1 MSANKDD
8 KQAKSGN
15 EQTPPNDNLAKP
27 AKLAR
32 PASASSANKDRLSI
46 LVVSG
51 RSGSGKT
58 SVLNILE
65 DLGYYSIDNLPLS
78 LVPEAAQR
86 LVCDSGIKRVALG
99 VDIRTPRAD
108 LSNFVATHDVL
119 KQTYGEE
126 AVTVIY
132 VTAQEDILVARFNAT
147 RRIHPLMV
155 QDSKGVENTVDNLPA
170 AIEKESQLL
179 QPIFKQADLKIDT
192 SMLNIHQL
200 KERLRDY
207 VGADNQIAINLL
219 SFGFKYGSPIDADFV
234 FDVRILPNPHWNPK
248 LQAATGLDAEVAEFF
263 ADYPEVA
270 EMTEDI
276 ATFLSRWLPDFL
288 HNNRH
293 TVTVAIGCTGG
304 KHRSVFITKHL
315 QDKLSASLPKGLT
328 VTAKHREKH
337 RW

>member
-1 MSANKDD
+1 MKVDQETQDNSERSVKAHESAN
-8 KQAKSGN
+8 
-15 EQTPPNDNLAKP
+15 
-27 AKLAR
+27 
-32 PASASSANKDRLSI
+32 DRLSI

-65 DLGYYSIDNLPLS
+65 DLGFYSIDNLPLS
-78 LVPEAAQR
+78 LVPEAAQK
-86 LVCDSGIKRVALG
+86 LVCDSGIKRIALG

-108 LSNFVATHDVL
+108 LSKFADIHDSL
-119 KQTYGEE
+119 KQTYGED
-126 AVTVIY
+126 AVTVMY
-132 VTAQEDILVARFNAT
+132 VTAQEETLVARFNAT

-155 QDSKGVENTVDNLPA
+155 LDTKSIENNVYNLPA
-170 AIEKESQLL
+170 AIEKEIQLL
-179 QPIFKQADLKIDT
+179 QPIFKHADIKIDT

-207 VGADNQIAINLL
+207 VGVDNQIVVNLL

-234 FDVRILPNPHWNPK
+234 FDVRILPNPHWNPS
-248 LQAATGLDAEVAEFF
+248 LRAATGLDAEVGAFF
-263 ADYPEVA
+263 ADYPEVT
-270 EMTEDI
+270 EMTDDI
-276 ATFLSRWLPDFL
+276 AAFLNRWLPDFL

-304 KHRSVFITKHL
+304 KHRSVFIAKHL
-315 QDKLSASLPKGLT
+315 QDRLQNSLPEGLT
-328 VTAKHREKH
+328 VMAKHREKH

>member
-1 MSANKDD
+1 MQANQDTHNAQSKLTDSNESTGD
-8 KQAKSGN
+8 K
-15 EQTPPNDNLAKP
+15 
-27 AKLAR
+27 
-32 PASASSANKDRLSI
+32 LSI

-65 DLGYYSIDNLPLS
+65 DLGFYSIDNLPLS
-78 LVPEAAQR
+78 LVPEAAQK
-86 LVCDSGIKRVALG
+86 LVCDSGIKRIALG

-108 LSNFVATHDVL
+108 LSNFDAIHDSL

-126 AVTVIY
+126 AVTVMY
-132 VTAQEDILVARFNAT
+132 VTAQEETLVARFNAT

-155 QDSKGVENTVDNLPA
+155 LDTKGVENNVYNLPA
-170 AIEKESQLL
+170 AIEKEIQLL
-179 QPIFKQADLKIDT
+179 QPIFKHADIKIDT

-207 VGADNQIAINLL
+207 VGVDNQIVINLL

-234 FDVRILPNPHWNPK
+234 FDVRILPNPHWNPT
-248 LQAATGLDAEVAEFF
+248 LRSATGLDAEVSAFF

-270 EMTEDI
+270 EMTGDI
-276 ATFLSRWLPDFL
+276 ATFLNRWLPDFL

-315 QDKLSASLPKGLT
+315 QDRLQNSLPEGLT

>member
-1 MSANKDD
+1 MQVNQDTHNAQSKLKDSNESTGD
-8 KQAKSGN
+8 K
-15 EQTPPNDNLAKP
+15 
-27 AKLAR
+27 
-32 PASASSANKDRLSI
+32 LSI

-65 DLGYYSIDNLPLS
+65 DLGFYSIDNLPLS
-78 LVPEAAQR
+78 LVPEAAQK
-86 LVCDSGIKRVALG
+86 LVCDSGIKRIALG

-108 LSNFVATHDVL
+108 LSNFDAIHDSL

-126 AVTVIY
+126 AVTVMY
-132 VTAQEDILVARFNAT
+132 VTAQEETLVARFNAT

-155 QDSKGVENTVDNLPA
+155 LDTKGVENNVYNLPA
-170 AIEKESQLL
+170 AIEKEIQLL
-179 QPIFKQADLKIDT
+179 QPIFKHADIKIDT

-207 VGADNQIAINLL
+207 VGVDNQIVINLL

-234 FDVRILPNPHWNPK
+234 FDVRILPNPHWNPT
-248 LQAATGLDAEVAEFF
+248 LRSATGLDAEVGAFF

-270 EMTEDI
+270 EMTGDI
-276 ATFLSRWLPDFL
+276 ATFLNRWLPDFL

-315 QDKLSASLPKGLT
+315 QDRLQNSLPEGLT

>member
-1 MSANKDD
+1 MKVDQETQDNSERSVKAHESAN
-8 KQAKSGN
+8 
-15 EQTPPNDNLAKP
+15 
-27 AKLAR
+27 
-32 PASASSANKDRLSI
+32 DRLSI

-65 DLGYYSIDNLPLS
+65 DLGFYSIDNLPLS
-78 LVPEAAQR
+78 LVPEAAQK
-86 LVCDSGIKRVALG
+86 LVCDSGIKRIALG

-108 LSNFVATHDVL
+108 LSKFADIHDSL
-119 KQTYGEE
+119 KQTYGED
-126 AVTVIY
+126 AVTVMY
-132 VTAQEDILVARFNAT
+132 VTAQEETLVARFNAT

-155 QDSKGVENTVDNLPA
+155 LDTKSIENNVDNLPA
-170 AIEKESQLL
+170 AIEKEIQLL
-179 QPIFKQADLKIDT
+179 QPIFKHADIKIDT

-207 VGADNQIAINLL
+207 VGVDNQIVVNLL

-234 FDVRILPNPHWNPK
+234 FDVRILPNPHWNPS
-248 LQAATGLDAEVAEFF
+248 LRAATGLDAEVGAFF
-263 ADYPEVA
+263 ADYPEVT
-270 EMTEDI
+270 EMTDDI
-276 ATFLSRWLPDFL
+276 AAFLNRWLPDFL

-304 KHRSVFITKHL
+304 KHRSVFIAKHL
-315 QDKLSASLPKGLT
+315 QDRLQNSLPEGLT
-328 VTAKHREKH
+328 VMAKHREKH

>member
-1 MSANKDD
+1 MQVNQDTHNAQSKLTDSNESTGD
-8 KQAKSGN
+8 K
-15 EQTPPNDNLAKP
+15 
-27 AKLAR
+27 
-32 PASASSANKDRLSI
+32 LSI

-65 DLGYYSIDNLPLS
+65 DLGFYSIDNLPLS
-78 LVPEAAQR
+78 LVPEAAQK
-86 LVCDSGIKRVALG
+86 LVCDSGIKRIALG

-108 LSNFVATHDVL
+108 LSNFDAIHDSL

-126 AVTVIY
+126 AVMVMY
-132 VTAQEDILVARFNAT
+132 VTAQEETLVARFNAT

-155 QDSKGVENTVDNLPA
+155 LDTKGVENNVYNLPA
-170 AIEKESQLL
+170 AIEKEIQLL
-179 QPIFKQADLKIDT
+179 QPIFKHADIKIDT

-207 VGADNQIAINLL
+207 VGVDNQIVINLL

-234 FDVRILPNPHWNPK
+234 FDVRILPNPHWNPT
-248 LQAATGLDAEVAEFF
+248 LRSATGLDAEVGAFF

-270 EMTEDI
+270 EMTGDI
-276 ATFLSRWLPDFL
+276 ATFLNRWLPDFL

-315 QDKLSASLPKGLT
+315 QDRLQNSLPEGLT

>member
-1 MSANKDD
+1 MKVNQDANNAQSELIDCNESVAD
-8 KQAKSGN
+8 K
-15 EQTPPNDNLAKP
+15 
-27 AKLAR
+27 
-32 PASASSANKDRLSI
+32 LSI

-65 DLGYYSIDNLPLS
+65 DLGFYSIDNLPLS
-78 LVPEAAQR
+78 LVPEAAQK
-86 LVCDSGIKRVALG
+86 LVCDSGIKRIALG

-108 LSNFVATHDVL
+108 LSKFADIHECL
-119 KQTYGEE
+119 KEKYGEE
-126 AVTVIY
+126 AVTVMY
-132 VTAQEDILVARFNAT
+132 VTAQEETLVARFNAT

-155 QDSKGVENTVDNLPA
+155 LDTKGIENNVDNLPA
-170 AIEKESQLL
+170 AIEKEIQML
-179 QPIFKQADLKIDT
+179 QPIFKHADIKIDT

-200 KERLRDY
+200 KERLRNY
-207 VGADNQIAINLL
+207 VGVDNQIVINLL

-234 FDVRILPNPHWNPK
+234 FDVRILPNPHWNPS
-248 LQAATGLDAEVAEFF
+248 LRAATGLDAEVGTFF

-276 ATFLSRWLPDFL
+276 ATFLNRWLPDFL

-315 QDKLSASLPKGLT
+315 QDRLQDSLPEGLT

>member
-1 MSANKDD
+1 MQANQDTHNAQSKLKDSNESTGD
-8 KQAKSGN
+8 K
-15 EQTPPNDNLAKP
+15 
-27 AKLAR
+27 
-32 PASASSANKDRLSI
+32 LSI

-65 DLGYYSIDNLPLS
+65 DLGFYSIDNLPLS
-78 LVPEAAQR
+78 LVPEAAQK
-86 LVCDSGIKRVALG
+86 LVCDSGIKRIALG

-108 LSNFVATHDVL
+108 LSNFDAIHDSL

-126 AVTVIY
+126 AVTVMY
-132 VTAQEDILVARFNAT
+132 VTAQEETLVARFNAT

-155 QDSKGVENTVDNLPA
+155 LDTKGVENNVYNLPA
-170 AIEKESQLL
+170 AIEKEIQLL
-179 QPIFKQADLKIDT
+179 QPIFKHADIKIDT

-207 VGADNQIAINLL
+207 VGVDNQIVINLL

-234 FDVRILPNPHWNPK
+234 FDVRILPNPHWNPT
-248 LQAATGLDAEVAEFF
+248 LRSATGLDAEVGAFF

-270 EMTEDI
+270 EMTGDI
-276 ATFLSRWLPDFL
+276 ATFLNRWLPDFL

-315 QDKLSASLPKGLT
+315 QDRLQNSLPEGLT

>member
-1 MSANKDD
+1 MQVNQDTHNAQSKLTDSNESTGD
-8 KQAKSGN
+8 K
-15 EQTPPNDNLAKP
+15 
-27 AKLAR
+27 
-32 PASASSANKDRLSI
+32 LSI

-65 DLGYYSIDNLPLS
+65 DLGFYSIDNLPLS
-78 LVPEAAQR
+78 LVPEAAQK
-86 LVCDSGIKRVALG
+86 LVCDSGIKRIALG

-108 LSNFVATHDVL
+108 LSNFDAIHDSL

-126 AVTVIY
+126 AVTVMY
-132 VTAQEDILVARFNAT
+132 VTAQEETLVARFNAT

-155 QDSKGVENTVDNLPA
+155 LDTKGVENNVYNLPA
-170 AIEKESQLL
+170 AIEKEIQLL
-179 QPIFKQADLKIDT
+179 QPIFKHADIKIDT

-207 VGADNQIAINLL
+207 VGVDNQIVINLL

-234 FDVRILPNPHWNPK
+234 FDVRILPNPHWNPT
-248 LQAATGLDAEVAEFF
+248 LRSATGLDAEVGAFF

-270 EMTEDI
+270 EMTGDI
-276 ATFLSRWLPDFL
+276 ATFLNRWLPDFL

-315 QDKLSASLPKGLT
+315 QDRLQNSLPEGLT